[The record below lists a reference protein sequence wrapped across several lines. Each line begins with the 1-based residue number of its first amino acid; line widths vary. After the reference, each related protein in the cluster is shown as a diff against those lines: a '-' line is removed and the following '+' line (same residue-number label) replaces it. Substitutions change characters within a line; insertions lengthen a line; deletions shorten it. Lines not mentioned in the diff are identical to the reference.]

1 MSDYS
6 ACTVWLVRREVDFY
20 LLHVVR
26 ERLEYPLLKRKVRQ
40 VHDEYRRFCADCTVL
55 IEDAGSGTSLIQDLK
70 AEGLRAIAV
79 KPDGPKELRMSV
91 QSAKIEAGHVF
102 LPKNTPWLGEFE
114 AEVMAFPH
122 GSHDDQVDSMA
133 QALAWVTRRKRT
145 VSINN
150 MFGD

>member
-1 MSDYS
+1 
-6 ACTVWLVRREVDFY
+6 
-20 LLHVVR
+20 
-26 ERLEYPLLKRKVRQ
+26 
-40 VHDEYRRFCADCTVL
+40 
-55 IEDAGSGTSLIQDLK
+55 
-70 AEGLRAIAV
+70 
-79 KPDGPKELRMSV
+79 MSV

-102 LPKNTPWLGEFE
+102 LPKNTAWLGEFE